1 MHGLNDFRS
10 SSCLR
15 RTDIDPEAH
24 RPDPLVL
31 RVRPQPSI
39 LDRVCRDRP
48 AQSRPVGNRSK
59 FGIARAGNILVPDR
73 SVHDSG
79 VEGLQREDRAHGSAD
94 GRGRKTERMLRQT
107 C

>member
-1 MHGLNDFRS
+1 MRGLNAFRS

-15 RTDIDPEAH
+15 RTDTDPEAH
-24 RPDPLVL
+24 RPIPRLL
-31 RVRPQPSI
+31 RQTSKIP
-39 LDRVCRDRP
+39 DRVCRDRP
-48 AQSRPVGNRSK
+48 VRSSPVGNRSR